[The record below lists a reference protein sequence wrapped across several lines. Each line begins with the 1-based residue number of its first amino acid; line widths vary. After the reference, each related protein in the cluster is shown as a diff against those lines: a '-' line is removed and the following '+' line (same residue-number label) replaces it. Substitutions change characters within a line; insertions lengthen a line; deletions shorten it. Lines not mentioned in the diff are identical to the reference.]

1 MISRYFLIGLR
12 KAILIIAFLFIIPNP
27 LLSQESIF
35 KERYLWVVR
44 TSMVSKESIEKMVQY
59 AVINRFNNIVVQ
71 VRGRGDAVYNSNG
84 NLLGIYLSNGF
95 YSFKRYNSFLSH
107 V

>member
-1 MISRYFLIGLR
+1 M
-12 KAILIIAFLFIIPNP
+12 PNS

-44 TSMVSKESIEKMVQY
+44 TSMVSKESIDQMVQY

-71 VRGRGDAVYNSNG
+71 VRGRGDAFYNSK
-84 NLLGIYLSNGF
+84 F
-95 YSFKRYNSFLSH
+95 VFKGLKLAKILPIFEI
-107 V
+107 